1 MSEPTHTITVT
12 VTSNYLH
19 GGKQIT
25 NVMVLGD
32 GDLEH
37 YLTAMRAIL
46 VANGYATE
54 TAGSLQIEMP

>member
-25 NVMVLGD
+25 HVMVLGA
-32 GDLEH
+32 GDLDH

-46 VANGYATE
+46 VASGWAPE
-54 TAGSLQIEMP
+54 TAAGLHFEEA